1 MPRPVRTALVVAGL
15 CVCTAFVGAASAAI
29 FDSVSSQLVRSQS
42 ATWSWL
48 VSGPENNA
56 YFGRPR
62 GTSDLNVGTNGL
74 GGGSDWQGSAITFTG
89 EDGNFEFEHSSSVR
103 KTILG
108 EHALRLGAADGQ
120 DVVPLIVAA
129 GSTTRRYV
137 QLWSVGHRTVA
148 AIGVDG
154 GLRIGDITLVAGIDA
169 AGRVEVDAVRKNGDR
184 FPLLVG
190 VPS

>member
-1 MPRPVRTALVVAGL
+1 MPRPVRTALIVAGL
-15 CVCTAFVGAASAAI
+15 CVCTAFVGAASATI
-29 FDSVSSQLVRSQS
+29 FDSVSSQFVRSHS

-56 YFGRPR
+56 YFGRLR

-74 GGGSDWQGSAITFTG
+74 SDGSDWQGSAITFTG
-89 EDGNFEFEHSSSVR
+89 DGNFEFEHSSSVR
-103 KTILG
+103 KTVLDG
-108 EHALRLGAADGQ
+108 HTLWLGAPDGQ
-120 DVVPLIVAA
+120 DVVPLVVAA
-129 GSTTRRYV
+129 GSTTQRHV

-169 AGRVEVDAVRKNGDR
+169 AGRVEVDAVRKNGER

-190 VPS
+190 VP